1 MKIENEDISSILKK
15 KIMEFETEA
24 KIEQIGKV
32 VESGDG
38 IAHIKGL
45 PQAMAGEMIQ
55 FPNNIYGLV
64 LNLERDEI
72 VAVILGPH
80 TAVKEGDWAKTTGKV
95 MQVPVGEALIGRI
108 VNGIGVP
115 VDGLGDINTDKFR
128 PIESPAPA
136 VVERMPV
143 LEPLQTGIKLI
154 DSLVPIGKGQR
165 ELIIGDRAT
174 GKSVILIDTILNQ
187 KRENVIC
194 IYVSI
199 GQKTSNVLQIVEKLK
214 QAGAMDYTIVVT
226 APASDPASL
235 QYLAPFTGCAMA
247 EEFMYSGKDVLVIYD
262 DLTKHAQAYRMISI
276 LLRRPPGREA
286 YPGDVFYLHSRLLE
300 RAAKLSDSLGGG
312 SMTVLPVIET
322 QLGDVSSYIPTNVI
336 SITDGQI
343 FLDTD
348 IFNSGVRPAVN
359 VGISVSRVGGS
370 AQTKAMRK
378 VAGRLRLDLAQYR
391 EKAQFSLFS
400 EDIDKGTKLQLVR
413 GKIITEILK
422 QGKNVPMSLEDQ
434 VVVLYGA
441 VNGYFDSIEISKI
454 GIYEKELLSFMHR
467 SNATL
472 MDDIKNEKDITPKI
486 EEELKK
492 SMETFKGIFNV

>member
-1 MKIENEDISSILKK
+1 
-15 KIMEFETEA
+15 
-24 KIEQIGKV
+24 
-32 VESGDG
+32 
-38 IAHIKGL
+38 
-45 PQAMAGEMIQ
+45 
-55 FPNNIYGLV
+55 
-64 LNLERDEI
+64 
-72 VAVILGPH
+72 
-80 TAVKEGDWAKTTGKV
+80 
-95 MQVPVGEALIGRI
+95 
-108 VNGIGVP
+108 
-115 VDGLGDINTDKFR
+115 
-128 PIESPAPA
+128 
-136 VVERMPV
+136 
-143 LEPLQTGIKLI
+143 
-154 DSLVPIGKGQR
+154 
-165 ELIIGDRAT
+165 
-174 GKSVILIDTILNQ
+174 
-187 KRENVIC
+187 
-194 IYVSI
+194 
-199 GQKTSNVLQIVEKLK
+199 
-214 QAGAMDYTIVVT
+214 
-226 APASDPASL
+226 
-235 QYLAPFTGCAMA
+235 
-247 EEFMYSGKDVLVIYD
+247 
-262 DLTKHAQAYRMISI
+262 
-276 LLRRPPGREA
+276 
-286 YPGDVFYLHSRLLE
+286 
-300 RAAKLSDSLGGG
+300 
-312 SMTVLPVIET
+312 MTVLPVIET

-467 SNATL
+467 SNSAL